1 MCLFLVV
8 ADGGNRH
15 DDRDAWIVVVPCD
28 NAHGLE
34 ADEISFA
41 IARFLPKAETSEEF
55 AYICALEARYLQL
68 TGQQWRGP
76 G

>member
-1 MCLFLVV
+1 M
-8 ADGGNRH
+8 D
-15 DDRDAWIVVVPCD
+15 
-28 NAHGLE
+28 GLE
-34 ADEISFA
+34 TDEISFA
-41 IARFLPKAETSEEF
+41 IRRFLPKAETSEEF

>member
-1 MCLFLVV
+1 MV
-8 ADGGNRH
+8 ADGG
-15 DDRDAWIVVVPCD
+15 IVMTTET
-28 NAHGLE
+28 HGSLSYRATTSHGPE

-41 IARFLPKAETSEEF
+41 VTRFLPKAETSEEL
-55 AYICALEARYLQL
+55 AYALEARYLQL